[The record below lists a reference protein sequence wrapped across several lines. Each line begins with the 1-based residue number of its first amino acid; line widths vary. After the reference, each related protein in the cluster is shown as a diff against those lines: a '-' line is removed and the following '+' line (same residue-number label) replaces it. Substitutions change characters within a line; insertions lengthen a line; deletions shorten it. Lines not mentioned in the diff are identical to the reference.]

1 MTEREK
7 LRTFGG
13 YYLGI
18 VHNYDKAIET
28 YQELVAKYPAI
39 PPDTTTLPSPSSVS
53 LILRKRWNTA
63 ARPSRSIRRRTS
75 RSNYALYA
83 MYAGDFPTA
92 SSTAGTL
99 IKEEPEVDTAYLPM
113 AMAAIATGDTTRG
126 RAAYQQA
133 VSAGD
138 PGVSL
143 AAIGLADVAMYE
155 GRYGEVI
162 DALSAALER
171 DAAQGNTVGEVAEAG
186 GARGGLCS
194 AGAG

>member
-1 MTEREK
+1 
-7 LRTFGG
+7 
-13 YYLGI
+13 
-18 VHNYDKAIET
+18 
-28 YQELVAKYPAI
+28 
-39 PPDTTTLPSPSSVS
+39 
-53 LILRKRWNTA
+53 
-63 ARPSRSIRRRTS
+63 
-75 RSNYALYA
+75 

-92 SSTAGTL
+92 SSAAGTL

-171 DAAQGNTVGEVAEAG
+171 DAAQGNTVGEVAKLVALAEAYAALG
-186 GARGGLCS
+186 RDEPSHAAIAKARALSNQDNALVSAARLAVAAAASTSRGGSLRIS
-194 AGAG
+194 RHAWRRGAARMRS